1 MLVQVYGTKKV
12 TLIPAW
18 QVPWLYNDLH
28 VYSEVDFPNFDLIK
42 HPLMRHVTPVEV
54 IINAGEA
61 LFIPIGWWHC
71 VNGLEKSISIS
82 FTNFNAPNHYSTSF
96 MEAQG

>member
-1 MLVQVYGTKKV
+1 MQ
-12 TLIPAW
+12 
-18 QVPWLYNDLH
+18 
-28 VYSEVDFPNFDLIK
+28 
-42 HPLMRHVTPVEV
+42 HVTPVEV
-54 IINAGEA
+54 NIEAGDA

-82 FTNFNAPNHYSTSF
+82 FTNFNAPNNYSASF